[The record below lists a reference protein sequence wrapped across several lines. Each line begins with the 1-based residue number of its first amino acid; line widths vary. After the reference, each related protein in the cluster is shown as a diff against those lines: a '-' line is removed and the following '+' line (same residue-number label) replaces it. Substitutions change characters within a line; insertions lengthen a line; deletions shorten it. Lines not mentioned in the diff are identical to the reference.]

1 MTTAKPQQGT
11 GQADTSSDDLIAEL
25 ARLMASDAKAEKP
38 PVAAVTSASAPSA
51 EVRIPSGS
59 FRIPGMDEP
68 VQPSRPALDF
78 GQPVAPPPVP
88 QATPMPSQDRPAAL
102 PPEPAVDDRPR
113 VSSPMPAFA
122 HLATPTPAASKP
134 AATFAPSQSLNTQPR
149 APQPASPIVEPF
161 KFDFGVINPAPVAP
175 AAPAPAPIPMP
186 DVPPRPQAAAPQAP
200 VFAGSSGQESAKE
213 QPRAPE
219 QVAAAEPEHDPIAD
233 LIAAELDAHPQP
245 DPAQSDAPQ
254 SFVLKPA
261 PVTPVVRPVATPVAA
276 RATPISP
283 SPIAPARPAPGVIN
297 TATPAR
303 VAPAA
308 PQPAATRS
316 EPAFNDFG
324 SSDFGLGPKTADK
337 PVAASAPMD
346 PIDEIESLI
355 GEAVRVEL
363 SAPPRSEPAPSIRL
377 DAARPA
383 PSPAVSQQS
392 PVVPPLN
399 AQFAPRRSSLK
410 DRPSDAE
417 VHAAAEEAIL
427 AAAAVTG
434 AEVGRIRNVE
444 QDSRAKPERAAK
456 ASRAPTN
463 LKPLIGIAVAGTLL
477 LAAGFGLY
485 WVLGLGRGD
494 GTAPVLTADATPVKQ
509 APEVTEPVAEAPRS
523 VVMDEIDGV
532 APAEG
537 EQLVSRDQSTD
548 EAVVAAEPVES
559 DGTEAGLTNRKVRT
573 VTVRPDGTIVSG
585 DDAVAGA
592 AQLPVERP
600 NVPEMPAAGLDGS
613 DLLTG
618 VPAPD
623 AAADPIG
630 ALAAQVDPAT
640 PVTAEVPATA
650 PANIDPTLV
659 APVPA
664 PRIINREALAAALP
678 TVQPTSAVNAVVAD
692 PAATGL
698 ATTTGGQQIDLLGN
712 PAPVEQPQQ
721 AAAPLVNAPAYVQ
734 LSSQRSEGEAQA
746 AGAEMVRRFGGL
758 FNGQQPIIRRVD
770 LGSKG
775 IFFRVWLPSNSMQ
788 EASQICGS
796 IKANGGDCF
805 PVNG

>member
-38 PVAAVTSASAPSA
+38 VVAPVAAASTPAPAA
-51 EVRIPSGS
+51 EVRIPTGG

-68 VQPSRPALDF
+68 VNPNPQPSRPALDL
-78 GQPVAPPPVP
+78 GQPVAPAPVP
-88 QATPMPSQDRPAAL
+88 QGAPMSWQDRLGAKPAEQAAPRL
-102 PPEPAVDDRPR
+102 EPAYDDSPR

-122 HLATPTPAASKP
+122 HLATPAPAASKP

-149 APQPASPIVEPF
+149 APQPATPIVEPF
-161 KFDFGVINPAPVAP
+161 KFDFGVINPAPVA
-175 AAPAPAPIPMP
+175 AAAPAPIPMP
-186 DVPPRPQAAAPQAP
+186 DVPPRPQATAPQAP
-200 VFAGSSGQESAKE
+200 VFGQPSGQESQKE

-219 QVAAAEPEHDPIAD
+219 PVAVAEPEHDPIAD

-245 DPAQSDAPQ
+245 EATQGDAPQ

-261 PVTPVVRPVATPVAA
+261 PVAPVTRPVATPIAA
-276 RATPISP
+276 RATPITP
-283 SPIAPARPAPGVIN
+283 SQIAPARPAPGVIN

-303 VAPAA
+303 VAPSA
-308 PQPAATRS
+308 PQQAPISATRS

-324 SSDFGLGPKTADK
+324 SSDFGLGPKAAEK
-337 PVAASAPMD
+337 PVAASTPMD

-363 SAPPRSEPAPSIRL
+363 SAPPRTEPAPSIRL

-444 QDSRAKPERAAK
+444 HDTRVKPERAAK
-456 ASRAPTN
+456 AARAPAN

-485 WVLGLGRGD
+485 WVLGMGRGD

-548 EAVVAAEPVES
+548 EAVVAADPTEA

-592 AQLPVERP
+592 DGDR
-600 NVPEMPAAGLDGS
+600 NAGRWAGWFGPS
-613 DLLTG
+613 
-618 VPAPD
+618 
-623 AAADPIG
+623 
-630 ALAAQVDPAT
+630 
-640 PVTAEVPATA
+640 
-650 PANIDPTLV
+650 
-659 APVPA
+659 
-664 PRIINREALAAALP
+664 
-678 TVQPTSAVNAVVAD
+678 
-692 PAATGL
+692 
-698 ATTTGGQQIDLLGN
+698 GGCSC
-712 PAPVEQPQQ
+712 A
-721 AAAPLVNAPAYVQ
+721 
-734 LSSQRSEGEAQA
+734 
-746 AGAEMVRRFGGL
+746 
-758 FNGQQPIIRRVD
+758 
-770 LGSKG
+770 
-775 IFFRVWLPSNSMQ
+775 
-788 EASQICGS
+788 
-796 IKANGGDCF
+796 
-805 PVNG
+805 